1 MTITTITIGGN
12 QYVSYASVAEADARL
27 LVDPVRAAAWA
38 ALTADQK
45 GVNLVAGTNRLDLEV
60 YSGQKLVEAQPNQWL
75 RTGALCNGVVVP
87 DDTLPQQIEDG
98 TIVMAGSIAIDPA
111 ASANGTAPQNIRR
124 VGAGSAQVEFFTS
137 QRTASFSLAASV
149 PDAFA
154 IIRCL
159 LRGAGVGVGS
169 GMASGTDGQ
178 SIFGD
183 PNYPDLTDG
192 FA

>member
-1 MTITTITIGGN
+1 MTITTITLGGN
-12 QYVSYASVAEADARL
+12 DYISYISVVEADARL

-45 GVNLVAGTNRLDLEV
+45 GVNLIAGTNRLDMEA
-60 YSGQKLVEAQPNQWL
+60 YSGQKSVEAQPNQWP
-75 RTGALCNGVVVP
+75 RDGALCNGAAVP
-87 DDTLPQQIEDG
+87 DGTLPQEIEDA
-98 TIVMAGSIAIDPA
+98 TAVMAGSIAINPA

-124 VGAGSAQVEFFTS
+124 VGAGSAQVEFFTQ

-154 IIRCL
+154 LIRCL

-178 SIFGD
+178 SIFKD
-183 PNYPDLTDG
+183 PDYPGLTDG